1 MHVWKKSRD
10 GLGRHLEFGVQRGVN
25 TKTAVARLKIKILEK
40 FKNRCARLGWGY
52 KLVHTKVL
60 RHVALSRGLR
70 KSRERLRKTRANFE
84 SPQNA

>member
-25 TKTAVARLKIKILEK
+25 TKTAVARLKIEILEK

-52 KLVHTKVL
+52 KTVYTGVL
-60 RHVALSRGLR
+60 RQFAGSRDLR
-70 KSRERLRKTRANFE
+70 KSRERLRKNDG
-84 SPQNA
+84 QL